1 MKKIALSTLVICSAL
16 STVAHAQTSVTVY
29 GQIDEAIAVGVGSG
43 KGTTTQLVNGGLR
56 ASRIGFMG
64 SEDLGGGLRTIFLLE
79 SGFNANNGAQT
90 QPGLIFGRKAYVGFS
105 SSTYGTAIA
114 GRMYTLSYSTVDF
127 FDPQLG
133 IGGGNDNM
141 FTRGGTRWSNTLRYD
156 SPTFGGFSG
165 AAAYALPEGVASRKH
180 EELLTYEHG
189 PLVIKLVRSDQNGA
203 NNTLADHNTFL
214 GASYDFGVIRTVAG
228 YQINR
233 GPGGDQPDTK
243 YNVALIGASVP
254 TGEHSVVG
262 ATYIRANDQT
272 PANNN
277 AQQFAISYQ
286 YFLSKRT
293 TLYTSYTHI
302 HNQNGTLLY
311 VTGDT
316 TPGAPTEYNVGINH
330 TF

>member
-165 AAAYALPEGVASRKH
+165 AGVAAAGTQSM
-180 EELLTYEHG
+180 
-189 PLVIKLVRSDQNGA
+189 A
-203 NNTLADHNTFL
+203 L
-214 GASYDFGVIRTVAG
+214 GAVLGVVGSLAGTFGG
-228 YQINR
+228 YQVRTRLVKTLKVPDVVIAVLEDAVAI
-233 GPGGDQPDTK
+233 GGGLFI
-243 YNVALIGASVP
+243 VS
-254 TGEHSVVG
+254 
-262 ATYIRANDQT
+262 R
-272 PANNN
+272 
-277 AQQFAISYQ
+277 F
-286 YFLSKRT
+286 
-293 TLYTSYTHI
+293 
-302 HNQNGTLLY
+302 
-311 VTGDT
+311 
-316 TPGAPTEYNVGINH
+316 
-330 TF
+330 